1 MLALFSYSS
10 GRGGRPAAVV
20 IVAVFKTV
28 VDRPGRDGA
37 LSAAVVA
44 LRLASVVWF
53 GRSQVVTVAALGAAT
68 RMVAATDAVVTPSR
82 HEDASL
88 STIGIS

>member
-20 IVAVFKTV
+20 IVAVLV
-28 VDRPGRDGA
+28 VDRPGRAGA

-53 GRSQVVTVAALGAAT
+53 GRSQVVTAAALGAAT

-82 HEDASL
+82 HEDASV
-88 STIGIS
+88 STVGIS